1 MLFRSAS
8 NEIDKVFKPT
18 YLKALTKANAALP
31 RGEQQS
37 AAELRDRAEL
47 HSRAL
52 LSYLAYDQDPE
63 IGEQRSEAAPQ
74 QSVPQPPAPQKPAAG
89 GAGFFNHSP
98 SLWGGM

>member
-1 MLFRSAS
+1 MLFRS
-8 NEIDKVFKPT
+8 KVFKPN

-52 LSYLAYDQDPE
+52 LSYLAYDQDPG
-63 IGEQRSEAAPQ
+63 IGAQRSEAEPQ
-74 QSVPQPPAPQKPAAG
+74 QPAPQKPAAG